1 MSDWP
6 GIDGEITSHS
16 NLKLSVSRG
25 SWGGDRG
32 YFLLV
37 IINCLA
43 SNVKIVFSQ
52 ILPEYQSVSRICVQ
66 ENIHQYMKLFL
77 LIVAEWEMGQ
87 QLNLLFP
94 TNFIWWWFT
103 LRWMFGGKSTYKI
116 NKQRCFEVNIK
127 SLEKN

>member
-43 SNVKIVFSQ
+43 SNVKTVFSH
-52 ILPEYQSVSRICVQ
+52 IFVWISVCVSNLCPGKHSSIY
-66 ENIHQYMKLFL
+66 EAVSLDSCWMGNGAT
-77 LIVAEWEMGQ
+77 AELTLSHKFYLMVIYTSLNVWRKEHLQNQ
-87 QLNLLFP
+87 Q
-94 TNFIWWWFT
+94 TK
-103 LRWMFGGKSTYKI
+103 MFWS
-116 NKQRCFEVNIK
+116 
-127 SLEKN
+127 